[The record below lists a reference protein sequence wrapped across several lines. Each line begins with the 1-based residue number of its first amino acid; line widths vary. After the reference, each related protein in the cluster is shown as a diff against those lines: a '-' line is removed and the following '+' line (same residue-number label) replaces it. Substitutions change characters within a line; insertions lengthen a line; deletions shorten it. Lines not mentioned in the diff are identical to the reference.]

1 LRAAEGRKVRRSNIQ
16 TFLINPFTDRFP
28 PPAYARSME
37 NTPPPQTP
45 ANWRKLVESTLII
58 LALTFVA
65 ASVWAARTWEVRG
78 LALAALVVL
87 AVAAVH
93 VLTEP
98 KKIHPLLRSSR

>member
-1 LRAAEGRKVRRSNIQ
+1 METSPESE
-16 TFLINPFTDRFP
+16 NPT
-28 PPAYARSME
+28 
-37 NTPPPQTP
+37 
-45 ANWRKLVESTLII
+45 NWRKLVESALII

-65 ASVWAARTWEVRG
+65 SSVWAARTWEVRG

-98 KKIHPLLRSSR
+98 KKLHPLLRSPR

>member
-1 LRAAEGRKVRRSNIQ
+1 MEK
-16 TFLINPFTDRFP
+16 
-28 PPAYARSME
+28 PPA
-37 NTPPPQTP
+37 PQTP
-45 ANWRKLVESTLII
+45 ANWRKLAEATLII

-78 LALAALVVL
+78 MALAALVVL

-98 KKIHPLLRSSR
+98 KKLHPLMRSQR

>member
-1 LRAAEGRKVRRSNIQ
+1 MDNSAE
-16 TFLINPFTDRFP
+16 
-28 PPAYARSME
+28 
-37 NTPPPQTP
+37 PQKST
-45 ANWRKLVESTLII
+45 NWRKLVESALII

-87 AVAAVH
+87 AIAAVH

-98 KKIHPLLRSSR
+98 KKLHPLMRSQR

>member
-1 LRAAEGRKVRRSNIQ
+1 
-16 TFLINPFTDRFP
+16 
-28 PPAYARSME
+28 ME
-37 NTPPPQTP
+37 NSPAPQAPT
-45 ANWRKLVESTLII
+45 NWRKLVESTLII

-87 AVAAVH
+87 AIAAVH

-98 KKIHPLLRSSR
+98 KKLHPLMRSQR